1 MAWILVTCALVLCG
15 VANGA
20 DTRFVPEDI
29 AFTAACDGTAQ
40 RYVQVLPEDF
50 DPKTE
55 HDVLIALHG
64 HGSDRWQYVRSDTPS
79 CPAAR
84 KTARTHRM
92 IYIAPDYRAKTSWMG
107 PKAEADL
114 VQIISIV
121 KEHYTVRRVIF
132 CGGSMGGSSVLTFAA
147 LHPDLVQGVIS
158 MNGTANHVEY
168 QNFQDAIQESF
179 GGTKEEVPEEYR
191 KRSAEFF
198 PERLTMPVA
207 FTAGGKDTSV
217 PPDSVLRLT
226 KKLKDLGRPVRL
238 IYREE
243 GGHSTT
249 DEDAREA
256 MEWVLERAGK

>member
-1 MAWILVTCALVLCG
+1 
-15 VANGA
+15 
-20 DTRFVPEDI
+20 
-29 AFTAACDGTAQ
+29 
-40 RYVQVLPEDF
+40 
-50 DPKTE
+50 
-55 HDVLIALHG
+55 
-64 HGSDRWQYVRSDTPS
+64 
-79 CPAAR
+79 
-84 KTARTHRM
+84 M